1 MIINFI
7 DIEPGV
13 SYTKGRIGIGRKGFG
28 RMPGTRKRGLPILPL
43 RTNTF
48 KTIGLLAGAALLIL
62 AMGCS
67 IVYGYTGTSWHT
79 AWDAYRAFNGSNEH
93 LIIREARMPR
103 ALIAAAVGSSLA
115 IAGVLMQALTKN
127 PLASPGLLGINAG
140 AGLLIVIAMSL
151 LSVSSLSTLAWIAFL
166 GAAVASAVVY
176 MLGSVGREGLTPMK
190 LTLAGAA
197 VAALANSL
205 TQGVLLS
212 NETRIQD
219 VLYWLAGSVEG
230 RKLDILLPV
239 LPYLGA
245 AWIAALLLSSQIN
258 VLMMGDDVAVGL
270 GQRTVYI
277 KLIAAVVVV
286 FLAGGSV
293 AVAGPIGFV
302 GIIVPHL
309 VRSLV
314 GFDHRWVIPYAGIC
328 GALLLVAAD
337 TLSRFIIMPQEV
349 PVGVMTAFIGTPF
362 FVYIARRGFKTSS

>member
-1 MIINFI
+1 M
-7 DIEPGV
+7 
-13 SYTKGRIGIGRKGFG
+13 
-28 RMPGTRKRGLPILPL
+28 PL
-43 RTNTF
+43 RTNTAR
-48 KTIGLLAGAALLIL
+48 TIGLIAGVVLLIL

-67 IVYGYTGTSWHT
+67 IVYGYTGTTWRT
-79 AWDAYRAFNGSNEH
+79 AWDAYQSFNGSNEH

-115 IAGVLMQALTKN
+115 VAGVLMQALTKN

-140 AGLLIVIAMSL
+140 AGLLIVIAMSI
-151 LSVSSLSTLAWIAFL
+151 LSISSMTSLAWIAFL
-166 GAAVASAVVY
+166 GAALAAAVVF
-176 MLGSVGREGLTPMK
+176 MLGSAGREGLTPMK

-197 VAALANSL
+197 IAALANSL

-219 VLYWLAGSVEG
+219 VLYWLAGSIEG
-230 RKLDILLPV
+230 RKLDVLLPV

-245 AWIAALLLSSQIN
+245 AWIVALLISSQIN

-270 GQRTVYI
+270 GQRTAAI
-277 KLIAAVVVV
+277 KLTAAVVVV

-293 AVAGPIGFV
+293 AVAGPIGFI

-309 VRSLV
+309 VRFMSGV
-314 GFDHRWVIPYAGIC
+314 DHRWVIPYAGVF
-328 GALLLVAAD
+328 GALLLVLAD
-337 TLSRFIIMPQEV
+337 TLARFIIMPQEV

-362 FVYIARRGFKTSS
+362 FIYIARRGFKASS